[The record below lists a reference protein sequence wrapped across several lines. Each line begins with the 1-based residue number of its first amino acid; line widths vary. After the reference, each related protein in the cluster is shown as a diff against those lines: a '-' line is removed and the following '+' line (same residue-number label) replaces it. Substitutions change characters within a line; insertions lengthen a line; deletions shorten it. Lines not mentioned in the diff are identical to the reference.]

1 LNRELDVVM
10 KRLTSD
16 HSPTTKLTRLP
27 KRDDLLFRV
36 RVLWL
41 LHDGRPM
48 RARELVVQRVHL
60 GSGAREKRPLSAP
73 QKKPATKWKEPIKS
87 EPKVR
92 ACSWDRPC
100 PRSTIMAE
108 EVSMPTRMPEYERSR
123 KGQRRSPVRSEICH
137 PGARERHGRKDD
149 HAECEL
155 ELAARRLNR
164 ITTGR

>member
-1 LNRELDVVM
+1 MNRELDVVM

-92 ACSWDRPC
+92 A
-100 PRSTIMAE
+100 T
-108 EVSMPTRMPEYERSR
+108 
-123 KGQRRSPVRSEICH
+123 GQLVQLGSPVSSVDYHGGRGFDADENARVRKKQKEAKAGSSE
-137 PGARERHGRKDD
+137 K
-149 HAECEL
+149 
-155 ELAARRLNR
+155 
-164 ITTGR
+164 